1 MGGRRNR
8 NRGNVVIEEPCVIG
22 ANTRIKKDSVI
33 GSYSVL
39 GDNNIIG
46 ERSGI
51 RGAFFGKTTC
61 LKQYPTERYRSL
73 QQGQYQRRGFC
84 F

>member
-51 RGAFFGKTTC
+51 K
-61 LKQYPTERYRSL
+61 RSIL
-73 QQGQYQRRGFC
+73 WKNNVLETNTN
-84 F
+84 